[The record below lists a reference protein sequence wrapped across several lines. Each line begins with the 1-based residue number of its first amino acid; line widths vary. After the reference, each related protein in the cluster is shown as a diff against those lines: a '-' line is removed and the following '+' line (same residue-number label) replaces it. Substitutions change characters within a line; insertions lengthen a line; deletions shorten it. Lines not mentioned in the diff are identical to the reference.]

1 MSNSA
6 ATKTAITPRRDEDFP
21 EWYQQ
26 VIRAAEL
33 AEPSDVRGC
42 MVIRPWG
49 YGIWENMQRQ
59 LDGMFRATGHRNA
72 YFPLFIPLSY
82 FAKEAEHVEGFAKE
96 CAVVTHTRLEVDE
109 NGKMKPASPLTEPL
123 VVRPTSETIIG
134 ASYAKWVQSYRDL
147 PILINQWANVVRWE
161 MRPRLFLRTTEFLWQ
176 EGHTVHET
184 ETEAR
189 AETRLILD
197 LYERFVADHLAVPV
211 FTGAKS
217 ESEKFPGAV
226 ETLTLEAMVQD
237 RKAIQAGTSHFLGQN
252 FARASGIQFQNR
264 EGKQEFGWTTSWGMT
279 TRLVGTLVMMHGDD
293 DGLVLPPRIAP
304 TQIVILPIAPKEQTR
319 AAVLEAC
326 DKLAMRLR
334 ETRYADAPIE
344 VLVDRRDLGGG
355 VKNWE
360 WIKKGVPLRLEIGPR
375 DLEKNSVEL
384 SRRDQPVKSKESMP
398 MEEFVARA
406 PEILTSIQDALYARA
421 KKFRDANTR
430 VINSKKDF
438 YDFFT
443 PKNPAKPE
451 IHGGFALAHWN
462 GSREVEE
469 QIKNDLKVTIRA
481 IPLDDPSEPGQCIF
495 SGEPSA
501 RRVIWAKSY

>member
-1 MSNSA
+1 MSNPA
-6 ATKTAITPRRDEDFP
+6 ATKSAINPRREEDFP

-49 YGIWENMQRQ
+49 YGIWENMQHH
-59 LDGMFRATGHRNA
+59 LDAMFRTTGHRNA

-82 FAKEAEHVEGFAKE
+82 FAREAEHVEGFAKE
-96 CAVVTHTRLEVDE
+96 CAVVTHTRLEVDAE
-109 NGKMKPASPLTEPL
+109 GKMKPASALTEPL

-147 PILINQWANVVRWE
+147 PILLNQWANVVRWE

-184 ETEAR
+184 EQQAR
-189 AETRLILD
+189 AEATLILEV
-197 LYERFVADHLAVPV
+197 YERFSREHLAVPV

-237 RKAIQAGTSHFLGQN
+237 RKASQAGTSNFLGQN

-279 TRLVGTLVMMHGDD
+279 TRMVGTVVMMHSDD
-293 DGLVLPPRIAP
+293 DGLVLPPQIAP
-304 TQIVILPIAPKEQTR
+304 TQIVILPITPKEETR
-319 AAVLEAC
+319 SKVLETC
-326 DKLAMRLR
+326 DALALQLR
-334 ETRYADAPIE
+334 GNHFADAPLEIE
-344 VLVDRRDLGGG
+344 VDRRDLGGG

-360 WIKKGVPLRLEIGPR
+360 WIKKGVPIRVEIGPR
-375 DLEKNSVEL
+375 DLEKNSVEV
-384 SRRDQPVKSKESMP
+384 SRRDQPIKSKETMSMQ
-398 MEEFVARA
+398 EFAANA
-406 PEILTSIQDALYARA
+406 PAILMSIQQNLYDRA
-421 KKFRDANTR
+421 KKFQEENTC
-430 VINSKKDF
+430 VIESKKEP

-443 PKNPAKPE
+443 AKNPSKPE

-469 QIKNDLKVTIRA
+469 QIKNDLKVTIRVV
-481 IPLDDPSEPGQCIF
+481 PFDGEPGKCIF
-495 SGEPSA
+495 TGEPSGK
-501 RRVIWAKSY
+501 RVIWAKSY

>member
-1 MSNSA
+1 MSHS
-6 ATKTAITPRRDEDFP
+6 TLKTAITPRRDEDFP

-96 CAVVTHTRLEVDE
+96 CAVVTHTRLEADAD
-109 NGKMKPASPLTEPL
+109 GKLKPGSPLTEPL

-184 ETEAR
+184 ESEAR
-189 AETRLILD
+189 GETRLILD
-197 LYERFVADHLAVPV
+197 LYERFVRDHLAIPV

-264 EGKQEFGWTTSWGMT
+264 DGKQEFGWTTSWGMT

-304 TQIVILPIAPKEQTR
+304 TQIVILPITAKEETR

-326 DKLAMRLR
+326 DKLAMGLR
-334 ETRYADAPIE
+334 DSRYADFPVE

-360 WIKKGVPLRLEIGPR
+360 WIKKGVPLRVEIGPR
-375 DLEKNSVEL
+375 DLEKNAVEI
-384 SRRDQPVKSKESMP
+384 SRRDQAVKSKESMP

-406 PEILTSIQDALYARA
+406 PEILRSVQDTLHARA
-421 KKFRDANTR
+421 KKFRDENTR
-430 VINSKKDF
+430 VIDSKEDF

-443 PKNPAKPE
+443 PKNPEKPE
-451 IHGGFALAHWN
+451 LHGGFALAHWN
-462 GSREVEE
+462 GSREIEE
-469 QIKNDLKVTIRA
+469 RIKNDLKVTIRV
-481 IPLDDPSEPGQCIF
+481 IPLDDSSERGKCIF
-495 SGEPSA
+495 TGEPSA